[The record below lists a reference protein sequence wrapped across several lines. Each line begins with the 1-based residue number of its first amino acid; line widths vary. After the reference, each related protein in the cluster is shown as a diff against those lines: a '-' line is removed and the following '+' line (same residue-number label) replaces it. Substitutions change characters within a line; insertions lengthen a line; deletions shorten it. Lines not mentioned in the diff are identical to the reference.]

1 MSKKENNLEYL
12 CGYNTSIDFIYSA
25 MYDAMNYLTQYDYL
39 KDDDEDSYYDLND
52 DECLGSIC
60 GMIKY
65 AYDQN
70 NLQIDKVSF
79 AFFYNFCFWTCYEN
93 LLKKFNSTS
102 NFYKFFVGDKC
113 ASFQFRKGYNYDW
126 ESHFIMRFS

>member
-1 MSKKENNLEYL
+1 MSRKENNLEYSL
-12 CGYNTSIDFIYSA
+12 DYIPAIDVSTSA
-25 MYDAMNYLTQYDYL
+25 LYDAMNYLTQYDYL

-70 NLQIDKVSF
+70 NLHVFQVNF

-93 LLKKFNSTS
+93 QLEKYNNAS
-102 NFYKFFVGDKC
+102 NFYKFFVEDKYK
-113 ASFQFRKGYNYDW
+113 SFQFQKGYNYDW
-126 ESHFIMRFS
+126 ESHFIARLS